1 MLQNII
7 REDQLLAIS
16 SETDNAWTSEEPA
29 ACFVFVNKEE
39 LARHD
44 RMFRLSVAY
53 DFSHHDTLY
62 ASECSTFKISG
73 VKIEMDRYD
82 AAAPHANVY
91 MHLKTAANIIEALN
105 KSSPYPCELRDS
117 KFLSYRPEEV
127 HVRCSLMKSHS
138 IHMLITEDDIINA
151 DICPT
156 QLRHLERKR
165 DINTIATSYHALASE
180 KSTADYRCDLIV
192 EGAHQWKKNSQGIRE
207 EVLQVFFNIKE
218 IRLTTQLSVKRPRA

>member
-73 VKIEMDRYD
+73 VKIRMAYSGN
-82 AAAPHANVY
+82 ATGVNINMPT
-91 MHLKTAANIIEALN
+91 KTVANIMSALN
-105 KSSPYPCELRDS
+105 KSSPYPCELRDI
-117 KFLSYRPEEV
+117 KLLRKEGL